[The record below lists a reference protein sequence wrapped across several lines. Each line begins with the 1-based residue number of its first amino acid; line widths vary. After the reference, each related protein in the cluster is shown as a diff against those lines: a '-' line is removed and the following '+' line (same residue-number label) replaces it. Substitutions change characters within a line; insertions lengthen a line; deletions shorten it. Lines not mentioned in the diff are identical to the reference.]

1 MPLQWL
7 VNIATNHD
15 VLVYG
20 LIIIL
25 ACAEGPI
32 LSLLFGV
39 LIRLDLFPLWPVYAA
54 LMAGDLVG
62 DVIWYYVGYH
72 FGHRFIRRFGK
83 NFGVTE
89 AGVERM
95 TKLFHKH
102 KYPILFVSKI
112 TNGLGLALVTL
123 TTAGMVRIPFWKYM
137 GANLLGQFIWSGFL
151 LGIGFFF
158 GDLYVQINNIFWKIG
173 VVAAGLFVLFL
184 LYRYQKYLRSKADA
198 MDI

>member
-7 VNIATNHD
+7 VNIATNHE

-20 LIIIL
+20 LIIVL

-39 LIRLDLFPLWPVYAA
+39 LIHQGLFPLIPVYAA
-54 LMAGDLVG
+54 LMVGDLIG
-62 DVIWYYVGYH
+62 DVVWYYIGYH
-72 FGHRFIRRFGK
+72 FGHRFVRRFGK

-89 AGVERM
+89 GHVAHM

-102 KYPILFVSKI
+102 KYPILFISKI

-123 TTAGMVRIPFWKYM
+123 TTAGMVRIPFWRYM
-137 GANLLGQFIWSGFL
+137 AVNLFGQMVWSGFL
-151 LGIGFFF
+151 LGMGFFF
-158 GDLYVQINNIFWKIG
+158 SNLYIQINNVFWRIG
-173 VVAAGLFVLFL
+173 VVAAGLLVLFL
-184 LYRYQKYLRSKADA
+184 LYRYQKYLRRKADA
-198 MDI
+198 MDL